1 MSREIKVILISLSI
15 VLALGVSFQAGYYLG
30 IDEDNTATTDDPY
43 LASVEKAWEVIVEDY
58 VGNDNIDRGLLSQYA
73 IEGMLEYLDDPH
85 SVYLDPET
93 YALDKDDTAG
103 TYCGI
108 GVSVSMIEGVFVISR
123 VYDSAPAEQAGLIPG
138 DIILEVD
145 GVATEGM
152 SLNELVIRVRGEE
165 GTSVTLKI
173 LHPNASE
180 PVEITVVRQEIDAPS
195 VSYEMVGTI
204 AYIII
209 DQFAQDTDKEFSEA
223 LKAITS
229 LGATGIVLDLRDNP
243 GGQLTALLNIASC
256 FYTDGDILTIRYND
270 GSTRTYTADAQDIVT
285 DLPVIV
291 LVNENSASASEVLA
305 GALQDNDRA
314 LIAGKVTYGKG
325 SVNIMVELPN
335 GGGLYLTTARWL
347 TPDGH
352 LIEGVGITPDILT
365 DLTGDELVQWAV
377 DYLIGNTN

>member
-15 VLALGVSFQAGYYLG
+15 VLALGICFQTGYYFG
-30 IDEDNTATTDDPY
+30 MDEGNTTTVDDPY
-43 LASVEKAWEVIVEDY
+43 LASVEKAWEVIVDDY
-58 VGNDNIDRGLLSQYA
+58 VENDNIDRELLSQYA
-73 IEGMLEYLDDPH
+73 IEGMLEYLDDPY
-85 SVYLDPET
+85 SVYLDPES
-93 YALDKDDTAG
+93 YAMDKDDTAG
-103 TYCGI
+103 SYCGI
-108 GVSVSMIEGVFVISR
+108 GASLSVIEGALVITAVFDGS
-123 VYDSAPAEQAGLIPG
+123 PAEKAGLTPG
-138 DIILEVD
+138 DIILAVD
-145 GVATEGM
+145 GVTTEGM
-152 SLNELVIRVRGEE
+152 SLNELVMRVRGEE

-173 LHPNASE
+173 RHPDASE
-180 PVEITVVRQEIDAPS
+180 PVDITIVRGEIDAPS
-195 VSYEMVGTI
+195 VSYEMFGTI

-209 DQFAQDTDKEFSEA
+209 DQFAQDTDKEFSKA
-223 LKAITS
+223 LKAVTD

-243 GGQLTALLNIASC
+243 GGQLTALLNITSC

-270 GSTRTYTADAQDIVT
+270 GSTRTYTASAQDIVT

-291 LVNENSASASEVLA
+291 LVNENSASASEVLT

-314 LIAGKVTYGKG
+314 LIAGKVTFGKG

-352 LIEGVGITPDILT
+352 LIEGVGITPDIIT

-377 DYLIGNTN
+377 NYFSGNTN